1 MSYPG
6 DQQQPGGWGPSQ
18 PPSSPYGPG
27 DDQAGH
33 GGPPSFGGPR
43 EDPYGGAPRDDG
55 FGPGGGAGG
64 AGGYNGS
71 FGDGG
76 SFGDEHSQP
85 YGNAFEPNPSYDSYE
100 SHNEGADPYGGGPGG
115 YGPDDDFGSGSG
127 SGRKRL
133 IIGGAIVAGVI
144 VVAGGAAFALT
155 SGGDD
160 KPKTEAAPSSAP
172 PATPTPTPTPTPTET
187 GRGDRLQSRATDP
200 KLLTLN
206 EIFKNRSFKAGG
218 RRYLMTARRSE
229 RKCSPP
235 THGTKFRKALARG
248 SCTQVLRATFSNGK
262 LIGTIGVIN
271 LKTQAAATSAQSA
284 SKTKDAFVLA
294 LPGTG
299 TTKKIG
305 QGLSLTTT
313 EVNGHYLIM
322 SWVQYPTG
330 KQIAKSDYKAVTSFV
345 KYTTYGSNLRTALN
359 YRSME
364 GKPA

>member
-6 DQQQPGGWGPSQ
+6 DQQQPGGWGHSQ
-18 PPSSPYGPG
+18 PPSSSPYGPG

-33 GGPPSFGGPR
+33 GGPPSFGSPHD
-43 EDPYGGAPRDDG
+43 DPYGTPPRDG
-55 FGPGGGAGG
+55 GYGPGGGAGG
-64 AGGYNGS
+64 Y
-71 FGDGG
+71 GG
-76 SFGDEHSQP
+76 SFGDDPQP
-85 YGNAFEPNPSYDSYE
+85 YGNAFERDPSYG
-100 SHNEGADPYGGGPGG
+100 SHDEGADPYGGGPGG
-115 YGPDDDFGSGSG
+115 YGPGDDFDSGSG

-133 IIGGAIVAGVI
+133 IIGAAIAVGVI
-144 VVAGGAAFALT
+144 VVVGGAAFALT

-172 PATPTPTPTPTPTET
+172 PVTPTPTPTPSPTET
-187 GRGDRLQSRATDP
+187 GRGDRLMSRTTDP

-206 EIFKNRSFKAGG
+206 EIFKARSFKAGG
-218 RRYLMTARRSE
+218 RRYLMTARRAE

-235 THGTKFRKALARG
+235 THGTTFRKALARG
-248 SCTQVLRATFSNGK
+248 ACDQVLRATFSNGK

-271 LKTQAAATSAQSA
+271 LRTQTAATSAQSA
-284 SKTKDAFVLA
+284 ARQKDAFILA
-294 LPGTG
+294 LPGAG

-322 SWVQYPTG
+322 SWVQYPNG
-330 KQIAKSDYKAVTSFV
+330 KKIAKSDYSAVTSFV